1 MTKDDIKTRLGLVLL
16 VLYET
21 HLLQAL
27 AKSEQTLYVAVWRRG
42 VEKTDHWHRRG
53 LPVRCSRPRN
63 PSTRFDRGQEQGA
76 ASLLPF
82 RFYA

>member
-27 AKSEQTLYVAVWRRG
+27 AKSEQTLYVAVWRRSRLA
-42 VEKTDHWHRRG
+42 TRR
-53 LPVRCSRPRN
+53 
-63 PSTRFDRGQEQGA
+63 
-76 ASLLPF
+76 
-82 RFYA
+82 